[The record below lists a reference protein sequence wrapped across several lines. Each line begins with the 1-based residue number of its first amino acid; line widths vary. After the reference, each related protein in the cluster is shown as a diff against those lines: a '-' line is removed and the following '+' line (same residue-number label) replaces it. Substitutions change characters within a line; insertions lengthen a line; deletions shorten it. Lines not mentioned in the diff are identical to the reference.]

1 MSPTAAP
8 LRQLVYGSSA
18 PRPVADDD
26 LVLILRASRRN
37 NPAVGVT
44 GALLYAD
51 GNFMQV
57 LEGPPNAVE
66 SVYRRVS
73 QDPRHRGVL
82 TLYDAQADER
92 LFPDWSMGFIDP
104 DRLSADDRASARSLH
119 DLTEPSPGAARRLM
133 GTFRA
138 MMPGVRTTAR
148 L

>member
-1 MSPTAAP
+1 MTSTAP

-18 PRPVADDD
+18 PAPVADDD

-57 LEGPPNAVE
+57 LEGPPDAVE
-66 SVYRRVS
+66 GVYRRVS
-73 QDPRHRGVL
+73 RDPRHRGVL
-82 TLYDAQADER
+82 VLYDAPAAER
-92 LFPDWSMGFIDP
+92 LFPDWSMGFVDP
-104 DRLSADDRASARSLH
+104 ARLSPDDRASARSLH
-119 DLTEPSPGAARRLM
+119 ALTEPSPGAARRLM
-133 GTFRA
+133 GSFRA

-148 L
+148 I